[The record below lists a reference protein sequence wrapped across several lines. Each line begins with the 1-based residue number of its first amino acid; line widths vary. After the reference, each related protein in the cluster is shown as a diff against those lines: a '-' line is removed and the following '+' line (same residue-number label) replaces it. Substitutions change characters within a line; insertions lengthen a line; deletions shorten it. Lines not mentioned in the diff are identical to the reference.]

1 MKLLKLTI
9 LFTTFLFMIS
19 LMAQTN
25 LRSSNNLASDED
37 LLKTFSQ
44 EEVEELDSLK
54 SGSIL
59 TKRDFDTG
67 LYLDDYNTYKDRD
80 RISFLY
86 HLNNDLT
93 ALTNLQTVEFNWAHR
108 FDIAWVE
115 FFVFRTQAKFEEL
128 TENNPN
134 EGGISSDLLQ
144 SDDSILAGGASI
156 SYRGNWVGELFQ
168 SDKVFS
174 TTSAGIGWYRFTESL
189 REKTYSGPG
198 LKCDFG
204 VHRRSSRSIHYG
216 MKMSYHLAHTKR
228 AAEFEG
234 ETSSARAQVLS
245 WLSFGFDLSFYF

>member
-9 LFTTFLFMIS
+9 LFTTFLFMMS
-19 LMAQTN
+19 LMAQG
-25 LRSSNNLASDED
+25 RARQAAEMASDED
-37 LLKTFSQ
+37 LMKTFSQ

-54 SGSIL
+54 SGSVL
-59 TKRDFDTG
+59 QKRDFDTG
-67 LYLDDYNTYKDRD
+67 LFLDDYNTYKDLNRV
-80 RISFLY
+80 SFLY

-108 FDIAWVE
+108 FDLAWVE
-115 FFVFRTQAKFEEL
+115 FFFFRTQAKFEEL

-134 EGGISSDLLQ
+134 EGGITADLLQ
-144 SDDSILAGGASI
+144 SDDSVLAGGASI

-174 TTSAGIGWYRFTESL
+174 TISAGLGWYRFSESL
-189 REKTYSGPG
+189 RGLTYSGPG

-216 MKMSYHLAHTKR
+216 MKMSYHLSHTKR

-234 ETSSARAQVLS
+234 ESSSARSQVLS
-245 WLSFGFDLSFYF
+245 WLSLGFDLSFYF